1 MISIQNLNFS
11 IGGKPLFADASASV
25 PPRTTVGVIGRN
37 GCGKSTL
44 FKLIRGELTP
54 DGGEIEVPRQA
65 RIGGVAQEAPAS
77 DVSLLDTVLA
87 ADIERSDLLARAET
101 ETDPNE
107 IANIQTRLADIEA
120 HSAEARASS
129 ILQGLGFDSVAQRR
143 ACSEFSGGWRMRVAL
158 AAVLF
163 SAPDLLL
170 LDEPTN
176 YLDLEGT
183 VWLENFLTRYPHTCL
198 IISHDRDLLNRS
210 VKGVLHCYD
219 GQMTYYTGGY
229 DAFDAARRAKLEQQV
244 ALKRK
249 QDLQRAHIQSFV
261 DRFRAQATK
270 ARQAQ
275 SRIKML
281 ERMQPI
287 TAISENAVAEF
298 SFKTPEDLPPPLITV
313 SDGVVGYDGPPVL
326 SKLNFRI
333 DQEDRIALLGAN
345 GEGKSTLSK
354 LIAGKLP
361 MMEGTSTRSKK
372 LRIGYFAQ
380 HQLDELRPEESALQH
395 LTALRPDETPA
406 KLRARLGAA
415 GFGADLV
422 DLEAKRLSG
431 GQKARLLMMLA
442 TLDIPHL
449 LILDEP
455 TNHLD
460 IESRDAL
467 MHALNGY
474 GGAIILV
481 SHDPHLVE
489 AVADKLW
496 LVGGG
501 EVNNFDGDMS
511 DYRKLLLGQRGV
523 PDRATK
529 ERKSAGKP
537 DRSKSKQPKAAPAPQ
552 RSLAALRSEAKKC
565 EERLEK
571 LNRMLKTID
580 DKLGDGLQQGM
591 MSATEVER
599 VSIKRAEV
607 VEAVDRAEALWLAAL
622 ERVEAAEAA

>member
-1 MISIQNLNFS
+1 LPQ
-11 IGGKPLFADASASV
+11 
-25 PPRTTVGVIGRN
+25 
-37 GCGKSTL
+37 
-44 FKLIRGELTP
+44 
-54 DGGEIEVPRQA
+54 
-65 RIGGVAQEAPAS
+65 
-77 DVSLLDTVLA
+77 
-87 ADIERSDLLARAET
+87 
-101 ETDPNE
+101 
-107 IANIQTRLADIEA
+107 
-120 HSAEARASS
+120 
-129 ILQGLGFDSVAQRR
+129 
-143 ACSEFSGGWRMRVAL
+143 
-158 AAVLF
+158 
-163 SAPDLLL
+163 
-170 LDEPTN
+170 
-176 YLDLEGT
+176 
-183 VWLENFLTRYPHTCL
+183 
-198 IISHDRDLLNRS
+198 
-210 VKGVLHCYD
+210 
-219 GQMTYYTGGY
+219 
-229 DAFDAARRAKLEQQV
+229 
-244 ALKRK
+244 
-249 QDLQRAHIQSFV
+249 
-261 DRFRAQATK
+261 FR
-270 ARQAQ
+270 
-275 SRIKML
+275 
-281 ERMQPI
+281 
-287 TAISENAVAEF
+287 
-298 SFKTPEDLPPPLITV
+298 
-313 SDGVVGYDGPPVL
+313 PPVL

-361 MMEGTSTRSKK
+361 MMEGTGTRSKK

-431 GQKARLLMMLA
+431 GQKARLLMLLA
-442 TLDIPHL
+442 TLDVPHL

-467 MHALNGY
+467 MHALNDY

-501 EVNNFDGDMS
+501 EVKNFDGDMA

-523 PDRATK
+523 PDRAIK
-529 ERKSAGKP
+529 ERKSAGKTEKAKAKP
-537 DRSKSKQPKAAPAPQ
+537 SKGAPAPLK
-552 RSLAALRSEAKKC
+552 SVSALRADAKKC

-591 MSATEVER
+591 MSATELER
-599 VSIKRAEV
+599 ISIKRAEV

-622 ERVEAAEAA
+622 ERLEAAEVA